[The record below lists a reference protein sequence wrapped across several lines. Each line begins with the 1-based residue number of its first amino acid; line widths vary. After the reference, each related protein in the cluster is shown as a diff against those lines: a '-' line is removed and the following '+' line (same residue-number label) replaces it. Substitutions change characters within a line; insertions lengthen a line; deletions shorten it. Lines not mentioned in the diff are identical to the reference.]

1 MSYLSLSNITKSVN
15 GTLLLDNV
23 SLEAE
28 RGTITLIAGPNG
40 SGKSTLLKCIKGLEK
55 PEKGKIVLE
64 GAELQKEKERMK
76 LFGLVFQDTSLQI
89 VGRTVE
95 KDIAFGLEN
104 EKKSV
109 EEIRRKTEEML
120 TLFSLEKDR
129 KKDPRVL
136 SGGERRRLSIAG
148 VLAMESKVLLLDEPL
163 ANLDYPSIMEVL
175 KTLVR
180 LREEGVTILIVS
192 HEVEKLLALTDNT
205 VILNN
210 GRVVASGKSSEMLS
224 PLRENS
230 IYLPPLDFEELSW
243 LGK

>member
-1 MSYLSLSNITKSVN
+1 MAYLSLSNITRSVD

-23 SLEAE
+23 SLEVE
-28 RGTITLIAGPNG
+28 KGTITLIAGPNG
-40 SGKSTLLKCIKGLEK
+40 SGKSTLLKSIKGLEK

-64 GAELQKEKERMK
+64 GAELKKEKERMK

-120 TLFSLEKDR
+120 SLFSLEKDR
-129 KKDPRVL
+129 KKDPGVL

-180 LREEGVTILIVS
+180 LKEEGVTILIVS

-210 GRVVASGKSSEMLS
+210 GRVAASGKSSEMLS
-224 PLRENS
+224 SLRENN